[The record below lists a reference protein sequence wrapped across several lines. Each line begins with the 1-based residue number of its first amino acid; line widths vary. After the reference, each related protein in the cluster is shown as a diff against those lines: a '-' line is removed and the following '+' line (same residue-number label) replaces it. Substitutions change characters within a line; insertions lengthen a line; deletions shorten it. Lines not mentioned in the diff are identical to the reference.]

1 LRHGSNEI
9 AWSGCIRDT
18 FGPYK
23 DFLAPVDSG
32 RGEHLLQVEIEAEA
46 GRRVFRADV
55 RCLMT
60 GIAIG
65 VHVHAQPERLRAT
78 LAGIERNT
86 TLDHDLVLLPDGPDD
101 EIRRE
106 LAPLV
111 GLRQL
116 PDEGVLGPG
125 ACLNRLVRNTE
136 AGIVVLIES
145 GAVVGP
151 RWLDH
156 LVAALESAPR
166 AGLAGP
172 STNRIWNEQ
181 CVFPNAGGS
190 LDEVARTAD
199 EAERRFSA
207 LRRTLAPLY
216 SLGDFCYAIR
226 REVLAAVGEADE
238 SYGLGPCWEMD
249 FNVRAARAGWDGLW
263 ACAAYVWRAPFT
275 PRRAREEAARFEV
288 GKRRYQDK
296 FCGARLRGEK
306 HDYRAHCRGDA
317 CPNFAPRAPRAP
329 RETAAAVAPA
339 HPLVSCIMPT
349 FDRRAFIPQAVGC
362 FLAQDYP
369 NLELVVVD
377 DGNDPIANLLPSDPR
392 IVYLRLGSRTSVGA
406 KRNHACERARGEII
420 VHWDDDDWYPP
431 SRVRVQVGALAERG
445 ADVCGTSILYYYDR
459 SREQAWCYQYSGGPS
474 WVAGNTLVYRREAW
488 RRSPFPDVQVGEDAQ
503 FVWRCPPSRVVDLRD
518 PGLCI
523 AAVHAANVS
532 AKDTGGVFW
541 SSERVERIRE
551 IIAAGTPASPPASSM
566 PLVSCI
572 MPTYNRRSF
581 IPLALARFREQS
593 YANRE
598 LIVIDDGSD
607 PVGDQLR
614 SEPAVRYVRVDRRIS
629 IGAKRN
635 LACAEARGELVAHWD
650 DDDWYAADRLEQQV
664 TPILRGEAEITGLE
678 NRFVLQ
684 MPDRKFWT
692 IDRRLHRTMFVG
704 DVHGGTLVFRRAIWT
719 SGVRYPE
726 IDLAEDAMFLQQA
739 TARGKRLLR
748 LDNRGSFVYLRHG
761 SNAWQFEA
769 GTFLD
774 PSGWSEAAA
783 PAGFSAECLEA
794 YTAAVGAHAR
804 RG

>member
-1 LRHGSNEI
+1 MNRI
-9 AWSGCIRDT
+9 
-18 FGPYK
+18 
-23 DFLAPVDSG
+23 V
-32 RGEHLLQVEIEAEA
+32 
-46 GRRVFRADV
+46 
-55 RCLMT
+55 
-60 GIAIG
+60 IG

-86 TLDHDLVLLPDGPDD
+86 SFDHDLVLLPDGPDD
-101 EIRRE
+101 EIRGE
-106 LAPLV
+106 LALLV
-111 GLRQL
+111 GPRQL
-116 PDEGVLGPG
+116 PDEGVLGPA
-125 ACLNRLVRNTE
+125 ACLNRLVRNTD

-145 GAVVGP
+145 GVVVGP

-156 LVAALESAPR
+156 LVAALDSSPR

-172 STNRIWNEQ
+172 STNRNWNEQ
-181 CVFPNAGGS
+181 CVFPHAGGS
-190 LDEVARTAD
+190 VDEVAHMAK
-199 EAERRFSA
+199 EAESRFGA

-216 SLGDFCYAIR
+216 SLGDFCYAVR
-226 REVLAAVGEADE
+226 REVFAAIGEADE

-249 FNVRAARAGWDGLW
+249 FNARAARAGFDGLW
-263 ACAAYVWRAPFT
+263 ACAAWVWRAPFS
-275 PRRAREEAARFEV
+275 PRREREEAVRFDASR
-288 GKRRYQDK
+288 RRYQDK

-306 HDYRAHCRGDA
+306 RDYLDHCRGDA
-317 CPNFAPRAPRAP
+317 CPNFAPRAPLEAISGP
-329 RETAAAVAPA
+329 SVAADPA

-369 NLELVVVD
+369 NLELIVVD
-377 DGNDPIANLLPSDPR
+377 DGNDPIADLLPSDPR
-392 IVYLRLGSRTSVGA
+392 IVYLRPASRMSVGA

-431 SRVRVQVGALAERG
+431 SRVRVQAGALAERD
-445 ADVCGTSILYYYDR
+445 AEVCGTSILYYYDR
-459 SREQAWCYQYSGGPS
+459 SREQAWCYQYAGGPTA
-474 WVAGNTLVYRREAW
+474 WVAGNTLAYRREAW
-488 RRSPFPDVQVGEDAQ
+488 RRNPFADVQVGEDAQ
-503 FVWRCPPSRVVDLRD
+503 FVWRCPPSRVVDLKD

-523 AAVHAANVS
+523 ASVHASNIS
-532 AKDTGGVFW
+532 PKDTGGVFW

-551 IIAAGTPASPPASSM
+551 IIAAGTPASPPSST

-607 PVGDQLR
+607 PIGDQLHG
-614 SEPAVRYVRVDRRIS
+614 ETAVRYVRVDRRIS

-635 LACAEARGELVAHWD
+635 LACAEARGEIVAHWD
-650 DDDWYAADRLEQQV
+650 DDDWYSPDRLEQQV
-664 TPILRGEAEITGLE
+664 APILRGEAEITGLE

-704 DVHGGTLVFRRAIWT
+704 DVHGGTLVFRRAIWA

-739 TARGKRLLR
+739 TSRGKRLLR
-748 LDNRGSFVYLRHG
+748 IENRGSFVYLRHG
-761 SNAWQFEA
+761 TNAWRFET

-774 PSGWSEAAA
+774 PAGWSEGA
-783 PAGFSAECLEA
+783 PPEGFSPECLET
-794 YTAAVGAHAR
+794 YTAAVHAQAR
-804 RG
+804 QG

>member
-1 LRHGSNEI
+1 MSHITL
-9 AWSGCIRDT
+9 
-18 FGPYK
+18 
-23 DFLAPVDSG
+23 
-32 RGEHLLQVEIEAEA
+32 
-46 GRRVFRADV
+46 
-55 RCLMT
+55 
-60 GIAIG
+60 G
-65 VHVHAQPERLRAT
+65 VHVHAQPDRLRAT
-78 LAGIERNT
+78 LASIQRHT
-86 TLDHDLVLLPDGPDD
+86 AIDHDLVLLPDGSDD
-101 EIRRE
+101 EVRRA
-106 LAPLV
+106 LSAFAS
-111 GLRQL
+111 LRQL
-116 PDEGVLGPG
+116 PDEGVLGP
-125 ACLNRLVRNTE
+125 AVCLNRLVRHTE

-156 LVAALESAPR
+156 LVAALDSSPR

-172 STNRIWNEQ
+172 STNRTWNEQ

-190 LDEVARTAD
+190 LDEVARTAG
-199 EAERRFSA
+199 EAERRFGS

-216 SLGDFCYAIR
+216 SLGDFCYAVR
-226 REVLAAVGEADE
+226 REVFSAIGEADE
-238 SYGLGPCWEMD
+238 GYGLGPCWEMD
-249 FNVRAARAGWDGLW
+249 FNVRAARAGFDGLW

-275 PRRAREEAARFEV
+275 SRREREEAARFEAN
-288 GKRRYQDK
+288 KRRYQDK

-306 HDYRAHCRGDA
+306 HDFRAHCRGDA
-317 CPNFAPRAPRAP
+317 CPNFAPRVSQEIS
-329 RETAAAVAPA
+329 RETITAADPQK
-339 HPLVSCIMPT
+339 PLVSCIMPT
-349 FDRRAFIPQAVGC
+349 FDRRAFIPQAIRC

-377 DGNDPIANLLPSDPR
+377 DGSDPIGDLLPSDPR
-392 IVYLRLGSRTSVGA
+392 IVYLRLDSRRSVGA
-406 KRNHACERARGEII
+406 KRNYACERARGEII

-431 SRVRVQVGALAERG
+431 SRVRVQAGALIERG
-445 ADVCGTSILYYYDR
+445 ADVCGSSILYFHDR
-459 SREQAWCYQYSGGPS
+459 SREQAWIYQYSGGPTS
-474 WVAGNTLVYRREAW
+474 WVAGTTLVYRREAW
-488 RRSPFPDVQVGEDAQ
+488 RRNPFPDVQVGEDSQ
-503 FVWRCPPSRVVDLRD
+503 FVWRCPPSRVVDLKD

-541 SSERVERIRE
+541 SSVQVELIRE
-551 IIAAGTPASPPASSM
+551 ILAAGTPASPPSST

-593 YANRE
+593 YASRE

-614 SEPAVRYVRVDRRIS
+614 AEPAVRYVRVDRRLS

-635 LACAEARGELVAHWD
+635 LACAEARGEIVAHWD
-650 DDDWYAADRLEQQV
+650 DDDWYSADRLALQV
-664 TPILRGEAEITGLE
+664 APILRGEAEITGLE

-684 MPDRKFWT
+684 MPDRRFWT
-692 IDRRLHRTMFVG
+692 IDRRLHRAMFVG
-704 DVHGGTLVFRRAIWT
+704 DVHGGTLVFRRSIWT

-748 LDNRGSFVYLRHG
+748 LENGGSFVYLRHG
-761 SNAWQFEA
+761 TNAWRFEA

-774 PSGWSEAAA
+774 PSGWSVAMP
-783 PAGFSAECLEA
+783 PAGFSPECLEA
-794 YTAAVGAHAR
+794 YAAAVRVHTR
-804 RG
+804 